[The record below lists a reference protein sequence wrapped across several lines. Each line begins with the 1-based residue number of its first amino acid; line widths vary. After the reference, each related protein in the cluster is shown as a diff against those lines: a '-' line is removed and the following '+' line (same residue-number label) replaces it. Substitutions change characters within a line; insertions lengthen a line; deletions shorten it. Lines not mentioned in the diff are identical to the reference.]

1 MDILIYSP
9 LVSTR
14 LQYTTNIIF
23 KILLNIEFRITNN
36 KKVFLLSDS
45 PKINYSQQKLTKK
58 EVFIYS
64 HSILFE
70 KKIRRQSLV
79 VHKYRGLFTLF
90 NINHTDSDLPFDL
103 FAMVFYLI
111 SRYEEYL
118 PFDADTHDRFTAKQS
133 IAYQYD
139 FLKKPVINQW
149 VIRLKELLEEKF
161 NHRFLPTPNS
171 FCYLPTYDIDMAW
184 AYRHRNWKR
193 TIGAY
198 AQDVVFQRWGF
209 LSERFKV
216 HVFRVIDPFYT
227 FDDFNKWHASFS
239 YQPLF
244 FFLLGDY
251 GKYDKNVNPE
261 NTNFRQLIY
270 QLHKQYQTGIHP
282 SYSSNISFHQLSKEI
297 KRLEEITQEKVQRS
311 RQHFLKLHLPQTY
324 QNLIKAGI
332 TADYSMGYAEDIGFR
347 ASIATPFPWY
357 DLQKEKETKL
367 IIYPFQIMDVTLQQY
382 LKLSP
387 DEALEYIKPIIQ
399 VTKEVKGTLVT
410 LWHNSSFSATH
421 GWSGWRVMYKK
432 MWKLLDSESP
442 LN

>member
-1 MDILIYSP
+1 MDILIYAP

-23 KILLNIEFRITNN
+23 KILLNIEFRITTN

-45 PKINYSQQKLTKK
+45 PKINYSKQKLTKK
-58 EVFIYS
+58 EVFICS
-64 HSILFE
+64 HLILFE
-70 KKIRRQSLV
+70 KKIWRQSLIP
-79 VHKYRGLFTLF
+79 HKYRGLFTLF
-90 NINHTDSDLPFDL
+90 NLNHPDSDLPFDL

-118 PFDADTHDRFTAKQS
+118 PFDADAHGRFTAKQS
-133 IAYQYD
+133 IAYQYG
-139 FLKKPVINQW
+139 FLHQPIINQW
-149 VIRLKELLEEKF
+149 AIKLKELIEEKF
-161 NHRFLPTPNS
+161 NIRFLSPPSS

-216 HVFRVIDPFYT
+216 HLFKTIDPFYT
-227 FDDFNKWHASFS
+227 FDDINQWHTSSS

-251 GKYDKNVNPE
+251 GKYDKNINPE
-261 NTNFRQLIY
+261 NEDFRQLIY

-297 KRLEEITQEKVQRS
+297 KRLEEITHERVQRS

-357 DLQKEKETKL
+357 DLQKEEETKL

-387 DEALEYIKPIIQ
+387 DEALKYIKPIIQ
-399 VTKEVKGTLVT
+399 VTKEVNGTLLT
-410 LWHNSSFSATH
+410 LWHNSSFSANH
-421 GWSGWRVMYKK
+421 GWSGWRTMYKK
-432 MWKLLDSESP
+432 MWHLLDSESP
-442 LN
+442 